1 MDMDGLGWL
10 PFLLAGLAF
19 FFLGLDSIKDALR
32 GLASRSMRARA
43 AAAVGSPFRAALL
56 GVSFGAVSQS
66 ATAVSFVL
74 AGLVTAGLLPAR
86 RALSVVAWANPGTA
100 LLAYL
105 AAVNLELA
113 TLWLIG
119 LVGLSLRSSRLS
131 PMRAGL
137 QALLGVG
144 LLLFGLVEIKRA
156 ASPIQGAEWFVALT
170 SVLQAW
176 LPLCFL
182 LGAALRL
189 LIQSSSGI
197 VVILIALCGKGLLQ
211 PEHALMVIHGTGVG
225 IGLTVIL
232 LGGGLHGEARRIAL
246 WQAILNAVASIA
258 LGLWLSIAA
267 LDWVPSLMDLLRGAG
282 MPLETALAAGYTA
295 QMLLCPVIGALLA
308 ERAMPLLERLAPE
321 RREDSLAKPIFLSD
335 EALETPDVA
344 MELVEREQRRM
355 AGAMHGVFA
364 GARLDAAAIGSV
376 DAQRLATSLGS
387 LGEDI
392 SEYLTGLSGRAMDS
406 DSLARL
412 RMLGARHQ
420 ALMELLQASR
430 DLASAAL
437 ALPEGTPARAL
448 AGQLIEAADAM
459 LHTLH
464 DAMAGSDSLEA
475 ELLLA
480 MTADRSEQMEDIRLQ
495 AARGALGGA
504 ADQSGVLYATSM
516 YERCSYLARRCVEA
530 MGSRQV
536 AESA

>member
-1 MDMDGLGWL
+1 MDGLGWL

-19 FFLGLDSIKDALR
+19 FFLGLDAIKDSLR

-43 AAAVGSPFRAALL
+43 AAAVASPFRAALL
-56 GVSFGAVSQS
+56 GVTFGAVSQS

-119 LVGLSLRSSRLS
+119 LVGLSLRSSRVQ
-131 PMRAGL
+131 PFKAGL
-137 QALLGVG
+137 HAMLGVG

-156 ASPIQGAEWFVALT
+156 ASPIQGAEWFAALAA
-170 SVLQAW
+170 VLQSW
-176 LPLCFL
+176 IPLCFV

-225 IGLTVIL
+225 IGLTVLL

-246 WQAILNAVASIA
+246 WQAIINAIASVL
-258 LGLWLSIAA
+258 LGVWLGAA
-267 LDWVPSLMDLLRGAG
+267 SLDWVPSLMDLLRGAG
-282 MPLETALAAGYTA
+282 MKLETALAAGYTV
-295 QMLLCPVIGALLA
+295 QMLLCPIVGAMLA
-308 ERAMPLLERLAPE
+308 ERALPVLERLAPE
-321 RREDSLAKPIFLSD
+321 RREDSLAKPAFLSD
-335 EALETPDVA
+335 GALDTPDVA
-344 MELVEREQRRM
+344 MELVEREHRRLV
-355 AGAMHGVFA
+355 GALPGVLA
-364 GARLDAAAIGSV
+364 AVRLDERASRSV
-376 DAQRLATSLGS
+376 DGLRLGLSLVTLGEEISAYLTALAQRQLDATAS
-387 LGEDI
+387 
-392 SEYLTGLSGRAMDS
+392 T
-406 DSLARL
+406 RL

-420 ALMELLQASR
+420 AIMELLDAAR
-430 DLASAAL
+430 DLSVAAAAL
-437 ALPEGTPARAL
+437 PPGSGARDL
-448 AGQLIEAADAM
+448 AGQLVEAADAM

-464 DAMAGSDSLEA
+464 DAMASHDSLEA

-480 MTADRSEQMEDIRLQ
+480 ITSDRSEQMEGIRLQ
-495 AARGALGGA
+495 AARGLLGDPA
-504 ADQSGVLYATSM
+504 HQSGILYATSM
-516 YERCSYLARRCVEA
+516 YERCSYLTRRSVES
-530 MGSRQV
+530 MQPPRS

>member
-1 MDMDGLGWL
+1 MDQFDWL

-19 FFLGLDSIKDALR
+19 FFLGLDSIKDSLR

-43 AAAVGSPFRAALL
+43 AAAVGSPIRAALL

-131 PMRAGL
+131 SMRSGL

-156 ASPIQGAEWFVALT
+156 ASPIQGAEWFVTVAT
-170 SVLQAW
+170 FLQDW
-176 LPLCFL
+176 LLLCFV
-182 LGAALRL
+182 LGAVLRL
-189 LIQSSSGI
+189 VIQSSSGI

-246 WQAILNAVASIA
+246 WQAILNVLSSVLLGTWLALAV
-258 LGLWLSIAA
+258 
-267 LDWVPSLMDLLRGAG
+267 LDWLPSMMDLLRSIG

-295 QMLLCPVIGALLA
+295 QMLLCPLFGALLA
-308 ERAMPLLERLAPE
+308 GRAMPVLERMAPE
-321 RREDSLAKPIFLSD
+321 RREDSLAKPAFLSD
-335 EALETPDVA
+335 EALEAPDVA
-344 MELVEREQRRM
+344 MELVEQEQRRL
-355 AGAMHGVFA
+355 AGAMHGVLA
-364 GARLDAAAIGSV
+364 GSRLDASATSSL
-376 DAQRLATSLGS
+376 DAQRLGASLATLGDDIAEYLAGLAGRPLEPDSLG
-387 LGEDI
+387 
-392 SEYLTGLSGRAMDS
+392 
-406 DSLARL
+406 RL
-412 RMLGARHQ
+412 RMLSARHQ
-420 ALMELLQASR
+420 ALMELLHASR
-430 DLASAAL
+430 DLASAAR
-437 ALPEGTPARAL
+437 ALPAGTPARAL
-448 AGQLIEAADAM
+448 AGQLVEAADT
-459 LHTLH
+459 LLRTLH
-464 DAMAGSDSLEA
+464 DAMAGSDSLES
-475 ELLLA
+475 ELVLA
-480 MTADRSEQMEDIRLQ
+480 MTGDRSEQMEGIRLQ

-504 ADQSGVLYATSM
+504 GDQSGVLYATSM
-516 YERCSYLARRCVEA
+516 YERCSYLTRRCVEA
-530 MGSRQV
+530 MASRQV